1 MSKPAREVDHKMSK
15 GSKMEQKPLTLHQNV
30 AIKAIESKDEGI
42 LIIKGIASM
51 YRTPEGFLQ
60 VDRDNE
66 LVNLDFMDLESYRK
80 NPILCFQHDWSQ
92 PMGKVIDIEHKDGAL
107 HITAEVHRLTGSE
120 NIFESVQK
128 GIIKS
133 LSIGMVPHD
142 FVYREM
148 HDGDILEVARSTL
161 VEISLTTVQS
171 NQEALFDV
179 VAQKSPTISKKT
191 LAMQNGMTC
200 DELDGSCAFKSELRG
215 TQKGIEMDI
224 IKKEPTADE
233 LEAARVAKEAEDKVI
248 KDARLAKEVEDARLA
263 KEVEDAR
270 LAKEVEDARL
280 TKEAADKSKEATA
293 FDEKALVAA
302 IVEAQ
307 EKSEELAT
315 QKKEKKE
322 QDAAEEKAQA
332 EADAKAR
339 IDAAIN
345 YIKERKDAII
355 ATPSEDFDTDDIEEF
370 YELVSE
376 AAEAIEE
383 KVSSIIAEQLGST
396 E

>member
-1 MSKPAREVDHKMSK
+1 MSK

-248 KDARLAKEVEDARLA
+248 KDARLAKEVEDARL
-263 KEVEDAR
+263 
-270 LAKEVEDARL
+270 

>member
-1 MSKPAREVDHKMSK
+1 MSK

-30 AIKAIESKDEGI
+30 AIKAIESKDEGV

-60 VDRDNE
+60 IDRDNE

-92 PMGKVIDIEHKDGAL
+92 PMGKVVDIEHRDGAL

-161 VEISLTTVQS
+161 VEISLTTVQA

-200 DELDGSCAFKSELRG
+200 DELDGSCAFTSELRS
-215 TQKGIEMDI
+215 TQKGKEMGI
-224 IKKEPTADE
+224 INKEPTADE
-233 LEAARVAKEAEDKVI
+233 IEAARVAKEAEDKTI
-248 KDARLAKEVEDARLA
+248 EDARLA
-263 KEVEDAR
+263 KEAAD
-270 LAKEVEDARL
+270 KEVEDARIAQEVAD
-280 TKEAADKSKEATA
+280 KAADKAAKEADEKSKDAPA

-315 QKKEKKE
+315 QKKEKEE
-322 QDAAEEKAQA
+322 QDAAEEKAQT

-376 AAEAIEE
+376 ATEAIEE

-396 E
+396 GE